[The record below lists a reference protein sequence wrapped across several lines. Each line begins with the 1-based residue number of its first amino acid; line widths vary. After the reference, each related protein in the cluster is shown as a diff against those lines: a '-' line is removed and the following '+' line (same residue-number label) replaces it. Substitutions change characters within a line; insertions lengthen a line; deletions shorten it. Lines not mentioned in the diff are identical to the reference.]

1 MKERPILFNGEMVRA
16 ILDGKKTQ
24 TRRVIKPQPTQIREA
39 EYELDCG
46 KAWLVTYA
54 NGTPEDE
61 WIEVCA
67 PYNVGDHLWV
77 RETWQPDFSEHGD
90 VFIHYRADDKWG
102 IYPMTEEIPDE
113 WVEREWTK
121 LDDIYRAASVPQN
134 SGGRWLP
141 ESIGFKAPWKPSIFM
156 PKWATR
162 IWLEVTGVRAERV
175 QDISEEDAEAEGV
188 TPILRDGGGFEPW
201 GAPCPPFPCYAEVF
215 ARLWDSINAKRGFG
229 WDTNPWVWVYE
240 FKRLETPAGAK
251 Q

>member
-175 QDISEEDAEAEGV
+175 QDITATGIMEEGV
-188 TPILRDGGGFEPW
+188 KGW
-201 GAPCPPFPCYAEVF
+201 KAPMLL
-215 ARLWDSINAKRGFG
+215 ARSRFQALWDSINAKRGFG
-229 WDTNPWVWVYE
+229 WDTNSWVWVYE
-240 FKRLETPAGAK
+240 FELLETSGGAK